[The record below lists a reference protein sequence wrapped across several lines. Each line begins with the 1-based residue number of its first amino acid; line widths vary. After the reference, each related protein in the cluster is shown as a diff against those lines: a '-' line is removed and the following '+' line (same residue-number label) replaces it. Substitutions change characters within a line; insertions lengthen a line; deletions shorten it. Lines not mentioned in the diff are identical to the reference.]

1 MIERKVPKDIRKYK
15 TKVIGPLTL
24 RQIICIGVAIIVDF
38 LLYFV
43 ISKFIDLSINMI
55 IYGLI
60 LIDIPIISFTFTPL
74 NLPMEK
80 YLKCVLFPNFIY
92 PTNRKEKT
100 KLIEIEQ
107 PKLSDKEKEKRQKEV
122 KKLLKK
128 HPEMKAY
135 K

>member
-1 MIERKVPKDIRKYK
+1 
-15 TKVIGPLTL
+15 
-24 RQIICIGVAIIVDF
+24 
-38 LLYFV
+38 
-43 ISKFIDLSINMI
+43 
-55 IYGLI
+55 
-60 LIDIPIISFTFTPL
+60 
-74 NLPMEK
+74 MEK